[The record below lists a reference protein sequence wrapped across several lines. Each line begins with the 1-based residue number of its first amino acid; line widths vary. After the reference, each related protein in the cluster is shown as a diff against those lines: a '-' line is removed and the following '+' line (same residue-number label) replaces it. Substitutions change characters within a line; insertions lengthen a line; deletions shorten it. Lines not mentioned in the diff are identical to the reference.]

1 MQQHEPI
8 VIPTGYARPE
18 DLSIY
23 VDGFLKGQAVAL
35 SLIAQR
41 LSDLGFRG
49 ADLLVE
55 DVLERRRY
63 RFQGQGDA
71 HDGWVLCH
79 ACGRLAPPPR

>member
-8 VIPTGYARPE
+8 VIPTGYTGHA

-49 ADLLVE
+49 ADRLVE
-55 DVLERRRY
+55 EVLERRRY

-71 HDGWVLCH
+71 HDGWVLCP
-79 ACGRLAPPPR
+79 ACGRLSPPP